1 MAALHRSP
9 TERSAAMNDFAKTA
23 GETPAPPSRRQLLKT
38 IGGVAAGAALS
49 HFAPAPARAQTK
61 EPDLSK
67 LPHIDAHSHVWS
79 PDVARWPLVN
89 NQTKA
94 DLKPTSFTP
103 EELFKLAEPE
113 GVGRVVL
120 IQHSVYHLFD
130 NSYLI
135 DCARRMP
142 GRFSIVGMI
151 DDKAPRPD
159 AKLRELLPLGVRGL
173 RITPRVGGPKWLEG
187 PGMAALWKCG
197 AETGQAMC
205 CLIDASDLAA
215 VAQMCERHPQTPVV
229 IDHFARIGAD
239 GTIRDADIASLCNLA
254 YYKRV
259 VVKLS
264 AYYALGKKAPP
275 YDDLLPM
282 IRRVLDAFGP
292 DRCMWASDAPYQVQ
306 PPHTY
311 AASIQLI
318 RDSLTGVSAGDKD
331 WLLHKTAERVFFA

>member
-1 MAALHRSP
+1 
-9 TERSAAMNDFAKTA
+9 MNKVAKKA
-23 GETPAPPSRRQLLKT
+23 GLTPNAQSRRQILSA
-38 IGGVAAGAALS
+38 IGAIGAGAVVSQFVPALT
-49 HFAPAPARAQTK
+49 RAQSK
-61 EPDLSK
+61 EPDLTR

-103 EELFKLAEPE
+103 EELLKLAEPE

-151 DDKAPRPD
+151 DDKGQGPG
-159 AKLRELLPLGVRGL
+159 AKLRELLPVGVRGL
-173 RITPRVGGPKWLEG
+173 RITPRVSGPKWLEG
-187 PGMAALWKCG
+187 PGMDALWKCG

-215 VAQMCERHPQTPVV
+215 VAQMCARHPDTPVV

-239 GTIRDADIASLCNLA
+239 GTIRDADIAKLCDLA
-254 YYKRV
+254 RHKRV
-259 VVKLS
+259 AVKLS

-292 DRCMWASDAPYQVQ
+292 ERCMWASDAPYQVQ
-306 PPHTY
+306 APHTY
-311 AASIQLI
+311 AASIKLI
-318 RDSLTGVSAGDKD
+318 RDTLAGLSDGDKE
-331 WLLHKTAERVFFA
+331 WLLSKTAHRVFFA

>member
-1 MAALHRSP
+1 
-9 TERSAAMNDFAKTA
+9 MNRVSNPPYSIST
-23 GETPAPPSRRQLLKT
+23 PPSRRQILGA
-38 IGGVAAGAALS
+38 IGGLAAGTAL
-49 HFAPAPARAQTK
+49 AQVAPARALAQSK

-89 NQTKA
+89 NQSKD

-135 DCARRMP
+135 DCARRMAR
-142 GRFSIVGMI
+142 RFSVVGMV
-151 DDKAPRPD
+151 DDKAARPD

-187 PGMAALWKCG
+187 PGMGALWNCG

-239 GTIRDADIASLCNLA
+239 GTIRDADIARLCDLA
-254 YYKRV
+254 RHKRV
-259 VVKLS
+259 AVKLS
-264 AYYALGKKAPP
+264 AYYALGKKTPP
-275 YDDLLPM
+275 YEDLLPM

-306 PPHTY
+306 PPHSY
-311 AASIQLI
+311 AASIALI
-318 RDSLTGVSAGDKD
+318 RDKLTGLSAGDKE
-331 WLLHKTAERVFFA
+331 WLLQKTAERVFFA

>member
-1 MAALHRSP
+1 MNDRV
-9 TERSAAMNDFAKTA
+9 RSA
-23 GETPAPPSRRQLLKT
+23 GQTPALPSRRQLLGT
-38 IGGVAAGAALS
+38 IGAAAAGTAIGQLV
-49 HFAPAPARAQTK
+49 PAPALAQSK
-61 EPDLSK
+61 ELDLTK

-103 EELFKLAEPE
+103 EVLFKLAEPE

-130 NSYLI
+130 NSYLV

-142 GRFSIVGMI
+142 GRFSVVGMI
-151 DDKAPRPD
+151 DDKAPRP
-159 AKLRELLPLGVRGL
+159 AEKLRELLPLGVRGL

-187 PGMAALWKCG
+187 TGMDALWKCG

-215 VAQMCERHPQTPVV
+215 VAQMCVKHADTPVV

-239 GTIRDADIASLCNLA
+239 GTIRDADLIKLCDLA
-254 YYKRV
+254 RHKRV
-259 VVKLS
+259 AVKLS

-292 DRCMWASDAPYQVQ
+292 ERCMWASDAPYQVQ

-311 AASIQLI
+311 AGSIALI
-318 RDSLTGVSAGDKD
+318 RDKLTGLSAGDKE
-331 WLLHKTAERVFFA
+331 WLLHKSAQRVFFT

>member
-1 MAALHRSP
+1 LVA
-9 TERSAAMNDFAKTA
+9 
-23 GETPAPPSRRQLLKT
+23 
-38 IGGVAAGAALS
+38 IGGIAAGAA
-49 HFAPAPARAQTK
+49 FGRFGPATAAAQEKGAELAR
-61 EPDLSK
+61 
-67 LPHIDAHSHVWS
+67 LPYIDAHSHVWS
-79 PDVARWPLVN
+79 PDLARWPLVN

-142 GRFSIVGMI
+142 GRFSVVGMI
-151 DDKAPRPD
+151 DDKGPQPGE
-159 AKLRELLPLGVRGL
+159 KLRELLPLGVRGL

-187 PGMAALWKCG
+187 PGMDALWKCG

-205 CLIDASDLAA
+205 CLIDASDLEA
-215 VAQMCERHPQTPVV
+215 VAGMCERHPQTPVV

-239 GTIRDADIASLCNLA
+239 GTIREADIAKLCNLA
-254 YYKRV
+254 RHKRV
-259 VVKLS
+259 AVKLS

-275 YDDLLPM
+275 YEDLLPM
-282 IRRVLDAFGP
+282 IRRVLDALGP
-292 DRCMWASDAPYQVQ
+292 ERCMWASDAPYQVQ

-311 AASIQLI
+311 SASIRLI
-318 RDSLTGVSAGDKD
+318 RDLLNGLSAGDKE
-331 WLLHKTAERVFFA
+331 WLLSKTAERVFFA